1 MKQLSWIRCEGD
13 AQGRRRG
20 GALVTLTWCVVGMAG
35 LATAMSVLALRH
47 SGEVEGS
54 KSKLGASYAC
64 QAALSLSMQNL
75 QRGTPPEQS
84 LGTEAA
90 PVSLAGW
97 PCWLQAADLDGG
109 DIEDGMVRLTAT
121 ARANRAGARQELV
134 LRAVPTTIWR
144 FGAFGKEFLH
154 LDSNARVD
162 SYDSRDGSYASQVDA
177 ATTGSNA
184 HARQNGDVGSN
195 GDISLDQ
202 NAKVWGDAMAGVNG
216 GTSVL
221 GNAVL
226 SGAQGNNTT
235 DVELPPI
242 SVPTLP
248 SYGNWTVNT
257 NSVIPASGRSYGTLR
272 VGSSKTLTVRGPASI
287 VASSL
292 VLGSNSAIVV
302 DDANGPVVFYVLDNF
317 IMNSNATI
325 RPSSDSPLS
334 VTVNLLSDNVI
345 NPEVTVQLDT
355 VDFDSN
361 SKIWGTVYAPNAR
374 VVLDS
379 NFELFGSLMA
389 RSLDMDSNAT
399 FHFDEA
405 LVDATANGAPVWE
418 TVGWREVPWRD

>member
-1 MKQLSWIRCEGD
+1 
-13 AQGRRRG
+13 
-20 GALVTLTWCVVGMAG
+20 
-35 LATAMSVLALRH
+35 
-47 SGEVEGS
+47 
-54 KSKLGASYAC
+54 
-64 QAALSLSMQNL
+64 
-75 QRGTPPEQS
+75 
-84 LGTEAA
+84 
-90 PVSLAGW
+90 
-97 PCWLQAADLDGG
+97 
-109 DIEDGMVRLTAT
+109 
-121 ARANRAGARQELV
+121 
-134 LRAVPTTIWR
+134 
-144 FGAFGKEFLH
+144 
-154 LDSNARVD
+154 
-162 SYDSRDGSYASQVDA
+162 
-177 ATTGSNA
+177 
-184 HARQNGDVGSN
+184 
-195 GDISLDQ
+195 
-202 NAKVWGDAMAGVNG
+202 
-216 GTSVL
+216 
-221 GNAVL
+221 
-226 SGAQGNNTT
+226 
-235 DVELPPI
+235 
-242 SVPTLP
+242 
-248 SYGNWTVNT
+248 
-257 NSVIPASGRSYGTLR
+257 
-272 VGSSKTLTVRGPASI
+272 VRGPASI

-292 VLGSNSAIVV
+292 VLGSNSSIVV